1 MTTYTACLV
10 DVYET
15 ALSVDLPEWGALLA
29 ATAQGR
35 PAGVRRG
42 RLAESGPGGGRPV
55 DGPSERSRTTL
66 VDLGVADRRRRRGPD
81 AGRGPASYVRER
93 AVLHEDTVPFLESL
107 RAKGVRTAFVSNC
120 ADNTRP
126 LLEWL
131 GLSSLVD
138 ELVLSCEVGAAK
150 PDPVIFEVALAR
162 LGVAA
167 EDTLFVDDQQAFCD
181 AAAALGIRAVRIDRA
196 AGAGEVSTL
205 SDLVEYF

>member
-29 ATAQGR
+29 ATAKVDPRAFAVAVSQRADPVADGR
-35 PAGVRRG
+35 LTVRR
-42 RLAESGPGGGRPV
+42 AFE
-55 DGPSERSRTTL
+55 ETL
-66 VDLGVADRRRRRGPD
+66 VDLGVPTDDGAVDRMLAADQD
-81 AGRGPASYVRER
+81 YVRER

-131 GLSSLVD
+131 GLSSRVD

-167 EDTLFVDDQQAFCD
+167 EDALFVDDQQPFCD
-181 AAAALGIRAVRIDRA
+181 AAAALGIRAVLIDRV

-205 SDLVEYF
+205 SDLAEYF

>member
-1 MTTYTACLV
+1 MA
-10 DVYET
+10 D
-15 ALSVDLPEWGALLA
+15 
-29 ATAQGR
+29 
-35 PAGVRRG
+35 G
-42 RLAESGPGGGRPV
+42 RLTVRGAFE
-55 DGPSERSRTTL
+55 ETL
-66 VDLGVADRRRRRGPD
+66 VDLGVPTDDGVVDRMLAADQD
-81 AGRGPASYVRER
+81 YVRER

-131 GLSSLVD
+131 GLGSLVD

-167 EDTLFVDDQQAFCD
+167 EDS
-181 AAAALGIRAVRIDRA
+181 ALRRRPAGLLRRGRCAGDPSRADRPRRRC
-196 AGAGEVSTL
+196 G
-205 SDLVEYF
+205 

>member
-1 MTTYTACLV
+1 MKTYTACLI

-29 ATAQGR
+29 ATARVDPRAFAMAVSQRADPVADGR
-35 PAGVRRG
+35 LTVRR
-42 RLAESGPGGGRPV
+42 AFE
-55 DGPSERSRTTL
+55 ETL
-66 VDLGVADRRRRRGPD
+66 GDLGVPTDDGVVDRMLAADQD
-81 AGRGPASYVRER
+81 YVRER

-150 PDPVIFEVALAR
+150 PDPVIFEVALAH

-181 AAAALGIRAVRIDRA
+181 AAAALGIRAALIDRV

-205 SDLVEYF
+205 SDLAEYF